1 MIRKI
6 VFALLGLCFVRIASA
21 QILSVSCTPTTG
33 PATAGVMYSA
43 TCTASGGI
51 APYSWSI
58 SSGALPTG
66 LSLTP
71 SSDTTMATIAGI
83 PTVSGSY
90 SYTVQVTDST
100 PLIPM
105 TATQSYSGT
114 IAPNITSISPT
125 TVAAGQPGFT
135 LTVNG
140 AGFNS
145 DAVVSFNGTNLTT

>member
-1 MIRKI
+1 MR
-6 VFALLGLCFVRIASA
+6 ALLVAAVAVSFGGLASG
-21 QILSVSCTPTTG
+21 QVLSVSCTPTTG
-33 PATAGVMYSA
+33 PTTAGVMYSA

-51 APYSWSI
+51 APYGWSI

-71 SSDTTMATIAGI
+71 SADTTTATIAGI

-100 PLIPM
+100 PVVPM

-114 IAPNITSISPT
+114 VAPNVTSMSPT
-125 TVAAGQPGFT
+125 AATAGGPGFT
-135 LTVNG
+135 LSVNG
-140 AGFNS
+140 A
-145 DAVVSFNGTNLTT
+145 